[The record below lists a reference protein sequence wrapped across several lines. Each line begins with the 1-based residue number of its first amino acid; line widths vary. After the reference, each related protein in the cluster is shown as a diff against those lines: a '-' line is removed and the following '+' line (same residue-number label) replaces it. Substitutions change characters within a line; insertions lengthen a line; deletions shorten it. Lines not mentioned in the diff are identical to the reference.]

1 MFAVGDLVQPRAG
14 GPKLKVVEVQGEQLV
29 VVQAAQEQGERYSLK
44 SDEVTP
50 QHRNYTSFSY
60 RFVVSRHR
68 QISPQKPLSSLKSP
82 ACFEKKHE
90 PINSG

>member
-1 MFAVGDLVQPRAG
+1 MVLTVRSELCLAVGDLVQPRAG

-50 QHRNYTSFSY
+50 YQEEGDFG
-60 RFVVSRHR
+60 V
-68 QISPQKPLSSLKSP
+68 
-82 ACFEKKHE
+82 C
-90 PINSG
+90 

>member
-50 QHRNYTSFSY
+50 YQEEGDFGSHHRAGAGPKALN
-60 RFVVSRHR
+60 
-68 QISPQKPLSSLKSP
+68 
-82 ACFEKKHE
+82 
-90 PINSG
+90 

>member
-50 QHRNYTSFSY
+50 YQGRG
-60 RFVVSRHR
+60 RLRR
-68 QISPQKPLSSLKSP
+68 LLKPL
-82 ACFEKKHE
+82 A
-90 PINSG
+90 

>member
-14 GPKLKVVEVQGEQLV
+14 GPNLKVVEVQGEQLV

-50 QHRNYTSFSY
+50 YQDEGDFG
-60 RFVVSRHR
+60 V
-68 QISPQKPLSSLKSP
+68 
-82 ACFEKKHE
+82 C
-90 PINSG
+90 

>member
-14 GPKLKVVEVQGEQLV
+14 GPKLKVVEVQGQLV

-50 QHRNYTSFSY
+50 YQEEGDFG
-60 RFVVSRHR
+60 V
-68 QISPQKPLSSLKSP
+68 
-82 ACFEKKHE
+82 C
-90 PINSG
+90 

>member
-29 VVQAAQEQGERYSLK
+29 VVVQAAQEQGERYSLK

-50 QHRNYTSFSY
+50 YQEEGDFG
-60 RFVVSRHR
+60 V
-68 QISPQKPLSSLKSP
+68 
-82 ACFEKKHE
+82 C
-90 PINSG
+90 